1 MPVHSSPVTSAAA
14 DVLARHHVTVTGS
27 ETLPT
32 LVLLHGYGSDQEMW
46 GAVLHHLGGRYR
58 VVRYDLAGCGRA
70 DVAAYDR
77 ARHGTLDGHA
87 RDLLDVCDALGLQ
100 GVTLVGHSV
109 SAMVVALA
117 AAARPS
123 VASGV
128 VLVAPSARYL
138 DDEATGYTGGFSV
151 DDVDELLASLRH
163 NYLAWSAHMAPMV
176 MGNPE
181 RPELGEKLAASF
193 SRSDPGVAAHFARVL
208 FTSDH
213 RDVLPVVDVPA
224 LTLQCRHDALAPP
237 SAVRYVHEGIPGS
250 TLLRM
255 QASGHCPHVSAP
267 EETARALVDFVG

>member
-1 MPVHSSPVTSAAA
+1 MPVHSTPVTSTAAA
-14 DVLARHHVTVTGS
+14 VLARHHVTVTGS
-27 ETLPT
+27 QTLPT

-46 GAVLHHLGGRYR
+46 GPVLHHLGGRYR

-70 DVAAYDR
+70 DAAYDR
-77 ARHGTLDGHA
+77 SRHGTLDGHA
-87 RDLLDVCDALGLQ
+87 RDLLDVCDALGLE

-151 DDVDELLASLRH
+151 EDVDELLASLRH
-163 NYLAWSAHMAPMV
+163 NYLAWSASMAPMV

-181 RPELGEKLAASF
+181 RPELGEKLTASF

-208 FTSDH
+208 FTCDH
-213 RDVLPVVDVPA
+213 RDVLPVLGVPA

-237 SAVRYVHEGIPGS
+237 SAVRYVHDAIPGS